1 MSARGRKAT
10 RMRLA
15 IAASILLLLGCG
27 NRSEKSPGKVARR
40 EAAEPVEKEHH
51 RDNPSEQHRASGDG
65 PHEGGKPRDD
75 DGHEAEKQGRDEG
88 REAGKQGHDEAHEA
102 EKQAHD
108 EGHEAEKQG
117 HDEGREKDARESSA
131 STSGGTRVRLAND
144 EAAKMAGFEI
154 VKATDRPEGAG
165 LVATASIAF
174 DATKRAV
181 VNARAVGIVRKIQ
194 VDVGAKV
201 KPGTALAMIES
212 AQVGADRSR
221 IGGAR
226 ARVQVAEANYKRE
239 SDLQAKGISAMKDM
253 LAAQQELEAARSE
266 YASLIASLGAVGGNV
281 AGGGYALV
289 SPIEGT
295 VIRRA
300 ASIGKLVGV
309 EETLFEIVDTS
320 TMWADID
327 VPEDQLVSVALDQHV
342 EITVDGLGNRPFR
355 GVISYVAPE
364 IDARTRTARARAALL
379 NPDGVLRANMFARA
393 RIATG
398 GGKPTVTVASRAV
411 QRINDATVVFVR
423 ISARDYEARPVEL
436 GANDGALVEITS
448 GLHGGEDVVAQGA
461 FLLKSEMLKASLKGD
476 DD

>member
-1 MSARGRKAT
+1 MFASGRKAT
-10 RMRLA
+10 TMRLA
-15 IAASILLLLGCG
+15 IAVSIFLLLACG
-27 NRSEKSPGKVARR
+27 NRSEKSPGKVARP
-40 EAAEPVEKEHH
+40 EAAEAVEKERH
-51 RDNPSEQHRASGDG
+51 RDNPSEQPRASGDS
-65 PHEGGKPRDD
+65 PREGGKQRDDEGHAEKRGHDKGDEAGKQDHD
-75 DGHEAEKQGRDEG
+75 DGHEA
-88 REAGKQGHDEAHEA
+88 GKQDHA
-102 EKQAHD
+102 
-108 EGHEAEKQG
+108 EGHETEKQG
-117 HDEGREKDARESSA
+117 HDEGREGEARESS
-131 STSGGTRVRLAND
+131 SGTSGGTRVRLAND

-174 DATKRAV
+174 DATKRAI

-201 KPGTALAMIES
+201 KPGTALAVIES

-221 IGGAR
+221 ISGTKT
-226 ARVQVAEANYKRE
+226 RVQVAEANYKRE

-266 YASLIASLGAVGGNV
+266 YGSLLASLGAVGGNA
-281 AGGGYALV
+281 AGGSYALV

-327 VPEDQLVSVALDQHV
+327 VPEDQLVSVAVDQQV
-342 EITVDGLGNRPFR
+342 EVTVDGLGNRQFR

-364 IDARTRTARARAALL
+364 IDARTRTARARAALP

-398 GGKPTVTVASRAV
+398 GGKPTVTVPSRAV

-423 ISARDYEARPVEL
+423 LSARDYEARQVEL
-436 GANDGALVEITS
+436 GADDGALVEITS
-448 GLHGGEDVVAQGA
+448 GLHGGDVVVAQGA
-461 FLLKSEMLKASLKGD
+461 FLLKSEILKASLKGD